1 MRDILF
7 RAKRIDNGEWVEGNL
22 ILTPKADEDFK
33 AIIIP
38 FDDNGEYTEGVNDN
52 DLGFETWYKVD
63 MTTICQYTGL
73 TDKNGNKIWENDV
86 VEYRDCTNEKYVV
99 AWEASKAMFEHQQYS
114 CSIMNFDELS
124 GMEIEVIGNIF
135 DNAELLEG

>member
-1 MRDILF
+1 MREILF
-7 RAKRIDNGEWVEGNL
+7 KAKRIDNCKWVEGNL
-22 ILTPKADEDFK
+22 IITPKADEDFK

-86 VEYRDCTNEKYVV
+86 VRLYEDLYIVTWEEDDATFALEDVGVV
-99 AWEASKAMFEHQQYS
+99 AHFGNVDSKW
-114 CSIMNFDELS
+114 C
-124 GMEIEVIGNIF
+124 EVIGNKF
-135 DNAELLEG
+135 DNKELLEGSE